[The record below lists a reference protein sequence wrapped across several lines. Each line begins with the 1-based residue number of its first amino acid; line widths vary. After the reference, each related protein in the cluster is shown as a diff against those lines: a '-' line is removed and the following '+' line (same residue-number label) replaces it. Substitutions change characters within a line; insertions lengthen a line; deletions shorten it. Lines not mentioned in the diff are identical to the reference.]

1 MRGEQSRGRATLSD
15 RFFYRR
21 CVVVVTQ
28 AEADFRFG
36 LSPQGAQG
44 EAAQLA
50 KTGYH
55 TGLIHSV
62 QYLMEKSVCMV
73 SEGHVEPVD
82 G

>member
-1 MRGEQSRGRATLSD
+1 MAVDPETTTLSEGGV
-15 RFFYRR
+15 RR
-21 CVVVVTQ
+21 VFTTSSIGFIWLPGGCT
-28 AEADFRFG
+28 
-36 LSPQGAQG
+36 
-44 EAAQLA
+44 QLA